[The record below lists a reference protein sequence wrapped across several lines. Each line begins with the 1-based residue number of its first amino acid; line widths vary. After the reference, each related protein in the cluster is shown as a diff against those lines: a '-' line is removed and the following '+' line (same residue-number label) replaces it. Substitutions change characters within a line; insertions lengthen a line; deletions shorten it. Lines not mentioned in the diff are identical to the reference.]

1 MSFATRGVHG
11 TERICFLRAITQ
23 YFSAED
29 SIPQR
34 TGVEYTYQD
43 HYLGSILFREM
54 IKTDRGWVLAERSRY
69 QDDVERLVP
78 LGMSR
83 R

>member
-1 MSFATRGVHG
+1 VGVHG
-11 TERICFLRAITQ
+11 TDRIRFLRAITQ

-34 TGVEYTYQD
+34 TGVEYTHQD
-43 HYLGSILFREM
+43 HYLGGILFREM
-54 IKTDRGWVLAERSRY
+54 IKSDRGWVLAECSRY
-69 QDDVERLVP
+69 RDDVGRLVP
-78 LGMSR
+78 LGLSR